1 LLRNINTC
9 NSFKEYFCSFPYISR
24 LTVANLALDEKKT
37 NFTNTVVSA
46 YKVMKEEGRRRFIYV
61 DTGPQLKTSDLRS
74 YRGTKKNSD
83 DNNWLSQQ
91 KDAVS

>member
-1 LLRNINTC
+1 M
-9 NSFKEYFCSFPYISR
+9 
-24 LTVANLALDEKKT
+24 
-37 NFTNTVVSA
+37 SA